1 MGTASHSDL
10 RIMYSKSSRPSFKIN
25 LQVNNGNLGLG
36 FELKEGAGDGARL
49 LVVHGIIVKVD
60 MDGSGGFADGRVLRG
75 IAIMAD
81 FDDTDRLADRCF
93 I

>member
-1 MGTASHSDL
+1 
-10 RIMYSKSSRPSFKIN
+10 MYSKSSRPPFKIN
-25 LQVNNGNLGLG
+25 LQVNDGNLGLG
-36 FELKEGAGDGARL
+36 SELKEGAGDGAKL

-60 MDGSGGFADGRVLRG
+60 MDGSGGFADGRVLCG

-81 FDDTDRLADRCF
+81 FDDTDRLADRYS